1 MLHHEGVG
9 VDWPPVELCVYT
21 TGLDVD
27 ATIMTAPP
35 LVVVVVDGESPGGMY
50 TEIVG
55 IGWTVTSPPPQVG
68 GRLTKE
74 VWAVAP
80 TVSVMVI
87 GAMLAGKD
95 MTVEGGTTLCTGVM
109 TPLTGSLELIVTGQ
123 KDTVLTTKGG
133 ILMVV
138 VKVTVAPPLE
148 EYTAVPYGGHDT
160 VRGVGSFNGGQCRVQ
175 GG

>member
-1 MLHHEGVG
+1 
-9 VDWPPVELCVYT
+9 
-21 TGLDVD
+21 
-27 ATIMTAPP
+27 
-35 LVVVVVDGESPGGMY
+35 MY

-74 VWAVAP
+74 VWPEAP

-87 GAMLAGKD
+87 GAALDGKD
-95 MTVEGGTTLCTGVM
+95 RTVEGGTTLCTGVM
-109 TPLTGSLELIVTGQ
+109 TPLTGSLELMVTGQ

-133 ILMVV
+133 MLTVV
-138 VKVTVAPPLE
+138 MTVTVEPPRE
-148 EYTAVPYGGHDT
+148 EYTAVPYAGHWT
-160 VRGVGSFNGGQCRVQ
+160 VRGVGSFNGGQWSVQ